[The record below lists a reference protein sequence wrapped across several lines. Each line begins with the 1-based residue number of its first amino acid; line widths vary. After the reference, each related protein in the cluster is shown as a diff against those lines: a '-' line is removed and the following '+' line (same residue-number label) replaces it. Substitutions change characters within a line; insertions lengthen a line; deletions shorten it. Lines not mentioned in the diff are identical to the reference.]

1 MASLA
6 DTADRVHSLLNEQK
20 TLKKSAKGLAASHKS
35 KTKETIEGLSD
46 QQVRD
51 LLDEKWDRPVV
62 DVISSLACSAVE
74 GLVNRVKALAQK
86 YSTTFTQVDEEI
98 SHEEDE
104 FAGLLS
110 KLTGD
115 DYGMVGIRELC
126 SLLRGDA
133 R

>member
-1 MASLA
+1 
-6 DTADRVHSLLNEQK
+6 V
-20 TLKKSAKGLAASHKS
+20 
-35 KTKETIEGLSD
+35 
-46 QQVRD
+46 
-51 LLDEKWDRPVV
+51 LDEHPSLPFPHAGREKSCGRSPLTRYGALSIV
-62 DVISSLACSAVE
+62 SLACSAVE

-86 YSTTFTQVDEEI
+86 YSTTFAQVDEEI
-98 SHEEDE
+98 SHEKDE